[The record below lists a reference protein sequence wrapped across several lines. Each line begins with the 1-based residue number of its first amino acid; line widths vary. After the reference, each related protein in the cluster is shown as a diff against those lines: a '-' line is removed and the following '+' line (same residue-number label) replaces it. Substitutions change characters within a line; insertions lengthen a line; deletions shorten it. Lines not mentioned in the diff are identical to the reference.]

1 MNQSTFGT
9 RTRHA
14 GQTLLLG
21 VTILFGMQG
30 CGDADLS
37 TGKSQVSGPV
47 PSDSSSLV
55 LSAPV
60 PDKEGAPR
68 LVDVTRSSEIVLP
81 NRTGSF
87 DLRSLMIQDETGR
100 RSLAERIGKTSID
113 LTGTPGDHLYVS
125 QAGPA
130 QLSCGAEPAEES
142 ASCSMKRQLSSNP
155 DPSAV
160 YCCHLIGCTPTRCY
174 WRCTPC

>member
-9 RTRHA
+9 RTRWM

-21 VTILFGMQG
+21 VTVLFGMQG
-30 CGDADLS
+30 CGDAELS
-37 TGKSQVSGPV
+37 TTQSQVSAPTR
-47 PSDSSSLV
+47 SDSASLV

-60 PDKEGAPR
+60 SDKDGSPR
-68 LVDVTRSSEIVLP
+68 VVDISRSSEIVLP
-81 NRTGSF
+81 NRAGSF
-87 DLRSLMIQDETGR
+87 DLRSLMIQDETGQ
-100 RSLAERIGKTSID
+100 RSLADRIGKTSIE
-113 LTGTPGDHLYVS
+113 LTGTAGDHLYVS
-125 QAGPA
+125 PAGSA
-130 QLSCGAEPAEES
+130 QLSCGAEPAAES

-160 YCCHLIGCTPTRCY
+160 YCCRLIGCTATHCY